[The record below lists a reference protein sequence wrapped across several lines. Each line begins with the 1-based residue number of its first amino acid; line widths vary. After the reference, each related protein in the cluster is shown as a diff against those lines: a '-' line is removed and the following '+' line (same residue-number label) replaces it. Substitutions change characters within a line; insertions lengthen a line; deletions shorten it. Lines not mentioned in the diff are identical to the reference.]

1 MTAGAPRPPDET
13 TARPAQPV
21 VERDQLERVWA
32 DRPGILGWLTT
43 VDHKRIATRYV
54 VTAFAAFILGGLE
67 AAVMRAQLARPE
79 NSLIGPDLYNQL
91 FTMHGTTMMFLFAVP
106 MMEAIA
112 LYLVPLMVGA
122 RNVAFP
128 RLNAMGYWVYLI
140 GIILLYVSFALN
152 TGPDAGWF
160 AYVPLSGPG
169 YTPGKRVDVWA
180 QMITFTEIAGLIAAV
195 NIIVTAFKLR
205 APGMTLGRV
214 PLFVW
219 SMVVMAFMVVFAM
232 PVVATASM
240 MLASDRLVGTHL
252 FNPAEGGDP
261 VLWQHLFWFF
271 GHPEVY
277 IIFVPATGM
286 VSAMLPAFTRQPV
299 VGYPV
304 MVMSLVAIGFAAFG
318 LWVHHMFAMPLPQ
331 LGQSY
336 FTAASMLIAI
346 PSGVQ
351 IFCWIATIWTGRVR
365 LTTAMLF
372 CLGFIALFVIGGVTG
387 VMVASVPFD
396 LQVHDTFFVVAHFH
410 YVLIGGAVFPLFG
423 AIYYWFPKV
432 SGRLLSERMG
442 KWQFWLFFAGV
453 NLTFFPMH
461 QLGLQGMPRRI
472 YTYLVETGWGPLNL
486 LATVGAVVIVT
497 SMVLFLVNVV
507 RTLRRG
513 RDAAA
518 ENPWS
523 GETLEWSTPSPP
535 RPYNYELVPV
545 VEGRSALWQRSH
557 PRPVIT
563 GLRTDRR
570 EALITS
576 VLDADPVIRH
586 PEPVPT
592 LWPLLAALGTGV
604 AFIVL
609 IFWPWG
615 LVIGGIPVLAALF
628 WWGWPKGT
636 PSSDEQLE
644 RTRYETLHGRS
655 T

>member
-1 MTAGAPRPPDET
+1 
-13 TARPAQPV
+13 
-21 VERDQLERVWA
+21 
-32 DRPGILGWLTT
+32 
-43 VDHKRIATRYV
+43 
-54 VTAFAAFILGGLE
+54 
-67 AAVMRAQLARPE
+67 MRAQLARPE
-79 NSLIGPDLYNQL
+79 NGLIGPDLYNQL

-112 LYLVPLMVGA
+112 LYFVPLMVGA

-140 GIILLYVSFALN
+140 GVLLLYVSFALN

-286 VSAMLPAFTRQPV
+286 VSAILPSFTRQPV

-304 MVMSLVAIGFAAFG
+304 MVMSLVAIGFASFG

-351 IFCWIATIWTGRVR
+351 IFCWIATVWTGRVR

-372 CLGFIALFVIGGVTG
+372 CLGFIGLFVIGGVTG

-423 AIYYWFPKV
+423 AIHYWFPKV
-432 SGRLLSERMG
+432 TGRLLSERMG

-472 YTYLVETGWGPLNL
+472 YTYLADTGWGPLNL
-486 LATVGAVVIVT
+486 LATVGAVIIFASV
-497 SMVLFLVNVV
+497 VLFLVNVL

-513 RDAAA
+513 REGLA
-518 ENPWS
+518 ENPWG
-523 GETLEWSTPSPP
+523 GETLEWSTSSPP

-545 VEGRSALWQRSH
+545 VEGRSALWQRS
-557 PRPVIT
+557 RPLPVVS

-576 VLDADPVIRH
+576 VLDADPLIRH
-586 PEPVPT
+586 SEPVPT
-592 LWPLLAALGTGV
+592 LWPLVAALGTGV

-615 LVIGGIPVLAALF
+615 LVIGGIPVLSAHF
-628 WWGWPKGT
+628 WWGWPKGE
-636 PSSDEQLE
+636 PSNDTELE
-644 RTRYETLHGRS
+644 RARYETLYGGLP
-655 T
+655 

>member
-1 MTAGAPRPPDET
+1 MTAAPRPPDET
-13 TARPAQPV
+13 STRLSQPTLD
-21 VERDQLERVWA
+21 RDQLERVWA
-32 DRPGILGWLTT
+32 DLPGIIGLLTT
-43 VDHKRIATRYV
+43 VDHKRIAKRYM
-54 VTAFAAFILGGLE
+54 VTAFAAFLLGGLE
-67 AAVMRAQLARPE
+67 AAAMRAQLARPE
-79 NSLIGPDLYNQL
+79 NGLIGPDLYNQL

-112 LYLVPLMVGA
+112 LYFVPLMVGA

-140 GIILLYVSFALN
+140 GVLLLYVSFALN

-286 VSAMLPAFTRQPV
+286 VSAILPSFTRQPV

-304 MVMSLVAIGFAAFG
+304 MVMSLVAIGFASFG

-351 IFCWIATIWTGRVR
+351 IFCWIATVWTGRVR

-372 CLGFIALFVIGGVTG
+372 CLGFIGLFVIGGVTG

-410 YVLIGGAVFPLFG
+410 YVLIGGAVFLLFG
-423 AIYYWFPKV
+423 AIHYWFPKV
-432 SGRLLSERMG
+432 TGRLLSERMG

-472 YTYLVETGWGPLNL
+472 YTYLADTGWGPLNL
-486 LATVGAVVIVT
+486 LATVGAVIIFASV
-497 SMVLFLVNVV
+497 VLFLVNVL

-513 RDAAA
+513 REGLA
-518 ENPWS
+518 ENPWG
-523 GETLEWSTPSPP
+523 GETLEWSTSSPP

-545 VEGRSALWQRSH
+545 VEGRSALWQRS
-557 PRPVIT
+557 RPLPVVS

-576 VLDADPVIRH
+576 VLDADPLIRH
-586 PEPVPT
+586 SEPVPT
-592 LWPLLAALGTGV
+592 LWPLVAALGTGV

-628 WWGWPKGT
+628 WWGWPKGE
-636 PSSDEQLE
+636 PSNDTELE
-644 RTRYETLHGRS
+644 RARYETLYGGLP
-655 T
+655 

>member
-1 MTAGAPRPPDET
+1 MTAAPRPPDEST
-13 TARPAQPV
+13 QPPLAL
-21 VERDQLERVWA
+21 ERDQLERVWA
-32 DRPGILGWLTT
+32 DLPGIVGWLTT
-43 VDHKRIATRYV
+43 VDHKRIAKRYM
-54 VTAFAAFILGGLE
+54 VTAFAAFLLGGLE

-79 NSLIGPDLYNQL
+79 NGLIGPDLYNQL

-112 LYLVPLMVGA
+112 LYFVPLMVGA

-140 GIILLYVSFALN
+140 GILLLYVSFALN

-160 AYVPLSGPG
+160 AYVPLSGPA

-286 VSAMLPAFTRQPV
+286 VSAILPSFTRQPV

-304 MVMSLVAIGFAAFG
+304 MVMSLVAIGFASFG

-351 IFCWIATIWTGRVR
+351 IFCWIATVWTGRVR
-365 LTTAMLF
+365 LTTSMLF

-432 SGRLLSERMG
+432 AGRLLSERMG

-472 YTYLVETGWGPLNL
+472 YTYLADTGWGPLNL
-486 LATVGAVVIVT
+486 LATIGAVIIFA
-497 SMVLFLVNVV
+497 SMMLFLMNVV

-513 RDAAA
+513 RDALA
-518 ENPWS
+518 ENPW
-523 GETLEWSTPSPP
+523 GGDTLEWSTASPP
-535 RPYNYELVPV
+535 RPYSYEFVPV

-557 PRPVIT
+557 PLPVVT

-576 VLDADPVIRH
+576 VLDADPVSRH

-592 LWPLLAALGTGV
+592 LWPFLAALGTGV

-628 WWGWPKGT
+628 WWGWPKGV
-636 PSSDEQLE
+636 PSSDTEVE
-644 RTRYETLHGRS
+644 RARYEALYGGS